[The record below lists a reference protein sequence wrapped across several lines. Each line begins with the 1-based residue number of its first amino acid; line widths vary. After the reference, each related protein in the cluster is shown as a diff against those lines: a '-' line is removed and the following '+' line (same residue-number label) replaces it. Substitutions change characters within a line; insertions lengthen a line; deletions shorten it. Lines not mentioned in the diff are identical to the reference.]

1 DAIDPVLLEVALD
14 DLIEDLES
22 GALEKLFPGP
32 IINIDRGLGSNN
44 QRMVMTVVLTR
55 KRYPFDEY
63 MGRIFIDVLNALV
76 EDRKLEKNFDD
87 NIYDSFFMLVV
98 RLLNLIRDLVHL
110 NELYEC
116 FDPGVVFSN
125 SIGRMKGKYVENL
138 TELEKA
144 LIDIGFEK
152 FEGKARKLVKDR
164 QQELTMIVREI
175 DKNVEGAYR
184 NLHVDMERW
193 KKQKSTMSLLHIFS
207 IFVAISFPVI
217 DYYFLQGDFP
227 FGNLMTIIGVTLSL
241 LTSLW
246 CGWLRNSYI
255 RAINSHKKAIP
266 VHAAT
271 AISIEA
277 LQRWLNRI
285 S

>member
-14 DLIEDLES
+14 DLVEDLES

-44 QRMVMTVVLTR
+44 QRVVMTVVLTR

-63 MGRIFIDVLNALV
+63 MGKIFVDVLNALV

-125 SIGRMKGKYVENL
+125 SIGHMKGKYVENL

-144 LIDIGFEK
+144 LIDIGSATRINNDS
-152 FEGKARKLVKDR
+152 ARDR
-164 QQELTMIVREI
+164 QKRGRSLQEPTYGHG
-175 DKNVEGAYR
+175 K
-184 NLHVDMERW
+184 MEETE
-193 KKQKSTMSLLHIFS
+193 KYNEYIAHIFN
-207 IFVAISFPVI
+207 VAISFPVI

-227 FGNLMTIIGVTLSL
+227 FGNVMTIIGVTLSL